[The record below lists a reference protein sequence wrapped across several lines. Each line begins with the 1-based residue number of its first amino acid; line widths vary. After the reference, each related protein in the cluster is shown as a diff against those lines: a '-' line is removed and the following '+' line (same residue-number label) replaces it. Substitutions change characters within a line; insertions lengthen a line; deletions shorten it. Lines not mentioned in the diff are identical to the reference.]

1 MTRYRTQGDQ
11 VHEAAS
17 PEELVSEMHEASFA
31 TCGSDAEFMVE
42 MAQRAKLQTGATIRT
57 DSAKI
62 FVADLIAAGLLK
74 EAEEGEDE
82 QAPQKAAR

>member
-1 MTRYRTQGDQ
+1 MRYRTQGDQ

-17 PEELVSEMHEASFA
+17 PEELVSEMHDASYA
-31 TCGSDAEFMVE
+31 RCASDAEFMAE
-42 MAQRAKLQTGATIRT
+42 MAQRGKLQTGVTIRT
-57 DSAKI
+57 DDAKV

-82 QAPQKAAR
+82 QPKKTS